1 MSRSSQ
7 FGISFNFTTECSYR
21 ISLMHRSR
29 ESTVQNDQQQP
40 IAINV
45 RTRRDGKPEFM
56 FGDHPVYLDK
66 NVILALARRIQF
78 AADIVGALGTSLLD
92 CEHNNII
99 SIWTLKLLLT

>member
-45 RTRRDGKPEFM
+45 RTRRKTDGQNRTEASFREVVEAFTNQRGM
-56 FGDHPVYLDK
+56 TFHPK
-66 NVILALARRIQF
+66 TKTGSNSVI
-78 AADIVGALGTSLLD
+78 
-92 CEHNNII
+92 E
-99 SIWTLKLLLT
+99 